1 MSNQLPDVGTK
12 VFVLSEDSFSYDDN
26 YYSRVGD
33 GGSPVAAFRTKE
45 RAEKE
50 AIDRL
55 VGMLRG
61 EYFELS
67 DYGEYPLD
75 AIFWGNRERL
85 DLFCDIY
92 EVVNPDDASRIR
104 NNDYNYEVVG
114 RFKRS
119 FALLNEDDKRTLA
132 SYLFNFFFSITE
144 VEVTE

>member
-1 MSNQLPDVGTK
+1 MSNQLPDVGAK
-12 VFVLSEDSFSYDDN
+12 VFVLSEDSFTYDDN
-26 YYSRVGD
+26 YYSRAGD
-33 GGSPVAAFRTKE
+33 GGAPIAAFRTKE

-55 VGMLRG
+55 VGMLQG

-75 AIFWGNRERL
+75 EIFWGDPERL
-85 DLFCDIY
+85 DMFCDLY
-92 EVVNPDDASRIR
+92 EVVNPDDAARIR
-104 NNDYNYEVVG
+104 NKDSNHEVAG

-132 SYLFNFFFSITE
+132 SYLFKFFFSITE